1 MKFVNYIF
9 LIIFLLC
16 MAVQYNDPDPFRW
29 MFLYGAAA
37 LCCILFALRKL
48 PPYLPL
54 ATAVVAGLWILLLLP
69 AVWGLSIPAKE
80 VFSMVHMFSP
90 GVEEVRE
97 IGGLSI
103 VMIWMTVLAIKTR
116 SIIRASIR

>member
-1 MKFVNYIF
+1 MKFANYFF
-9 LIIFLLC
+9 LILFLLC

-29 MFLYGAAA
+29 IFLYAAA
-37 LCCILFALRKL
+37 TSCCILFALRNL
-48 PPYLPL
+48 PVYLPVG
-54 ATAVVAGLWILLLLP
+54 TAIVAGLWILLLLP
-69 AVWGLSIPAKE
+69 VVWGKSIPAGE
-80 VFSMVHMFSP
+80 VFSMVHMISP

-116 SIIRASIR
+116 SIIRA